1 MALPE
6 VSDSL
11 PLGDKKLPDGSQ
23 DLTASQSPYHIEI
36 FTGQELLDSSVLR
49 ELQTVINAAYQSHDN
64 NPLGAIGERIQHDTQ
79 IVDEIGTNGFTVVM
93 SCADEIV
100 GTASVKNW
108 KPSIQENDW
117 KPAGHYAG
125 RSADEAS
132 AMDAVPSIPE
142 AVSCEG
148 DVEVFMVAV
157 KPGLQYRKKG
167 VAEGLLRACEQQLKK
182 QFGPKTDPVR
192 VILRV
197 VREINS
203 QYWLKK
209 GYRIIGER
217 YYPPLTWDVEK
228 AFILLA
234 MRKDIR

>member
-1 MALPE
+1 ML
-6 VSDSL
+6 
-11 PLGDKKLPDGSQ
+11 DGSQ
-23 DLTASQSPYHIEI
+23 DLAVSPSPYQIKVY
-36 FTGQELLDSSVLR
+36 TSQDLLDSSVLR
-49 ELQTVINAAYQSHDN
+49 ELRTVINAAYQSHDI
-64 NPLGAIGERIQHDTQ
+64 NPLGEIGERIQYDTQ

-100 GTASVKNW
+100 GTASVKDW
-108 KPSIQENDW
+108 KPTAQDNDW

-125 RSADEAS
+125 KSADEAS
-132 AMDAVPSIPE
+132 VMDAVPDVPE
-142 AVSCEG
+142 TVSCEG

-167 VAEGLLRACEQQLKK
+167 IAEGLMRACEKQLKTRSSGEIN
-182 QFGPKTDPVR
+182 QMR
-192 VILRV
+192 IILRV

-209 GYRIIGER
+209 GYRIVGER
-217 YYPPLTWDVEK
+217 YCPPLTWDVEK

-234 MRKDIR
+234 MRKDI